1 MSERGVFAV
10 DRGIFDHSVF
20 AREPFTQ
27 REAWIWL
34 IAEAAYKPRTKRSDG
49 KVISLERGQLCHSIR
64 FMAEAWQW
72 SKSRVDRF
80 LDVLCGFRF
89 IPAGYSDLK
98 PATVPI

>member
-27 REAWIWL
+27 CEAWIWL

-49 KVISLERGQLCHSIR
+49 KIINTFGSKEYGTIIRKLAEGVYLCMVDELDLVVHEPR
-64 FMAEAWQW
+64 LAWVGKA
-72 SKSRVDRF
+72 KS
-80 LDVLCGFRF
+80 
-89 IPAGYSDLK
+89 
-98 PATVPI
+98 